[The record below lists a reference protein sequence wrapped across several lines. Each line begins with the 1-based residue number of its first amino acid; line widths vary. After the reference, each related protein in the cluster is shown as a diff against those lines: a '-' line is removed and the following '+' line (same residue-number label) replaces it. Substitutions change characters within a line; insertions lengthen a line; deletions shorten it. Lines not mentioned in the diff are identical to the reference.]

1 MVVVRQRVRAWAT
14 EMKFSLVEQTKIVTA
29 ASELGRNTLEHGGGG
44 SLELA
49 LVSNGARRGIRLRFS
64 DKGPGI
70 RMSPLALKDGFTTGA
85 GMGLG
90 LGGSKRLMNEFEIE
104 TKAGRRHDRNR
115 HPMEVMAS
123 SSRVIPSARRMPAR
137 AGNARRQ
144 ALFAGR
150 CDGVR

>member
-1 MVVVRQRVRAWAT
+1 MTQAGTVQKTETVPIKNSSDVVVVRQRVRAWAI

-49 LVSNGARRGIRLRFS
+49 LLVNGARRGMRLTFT

-70 RMSPLALKDGFTTGA
+70 PDIALALKDGYTTGP

-104 TKAGRRHDRNR
+104 TTPGGGTA
-115 HPMEVMAS
+115 
-123 SSRVIPSARRMPAR
+123 VIAIRWK
-137 AGNARRQ
+137 
-144 ALFAGR
+144 
-150 CDGVR
+150 